1 MAIKDLHNNI
11 AVKRTISPIAIGT
24 TGTGQTGKPVDTLGF
39 NQVEIIV
46 NYGSVTATGA
56 VFTAVVQEGAVTSTM
71 TTVSAA
77 NLLGS
82 TPGLALQA
90 TARTSGVG
98 KNFTKRVGYI
108 GSQRYVA
115 VKVSSTVTAGTLI
128 SADVIMAKPE
138 NAPVA
143 T

>member
-1 MAIKDLHNNI
+1 VAIKDLHNNI
-11 AVKRTISPIAIGT
+11 AVKRTISPVAIGT
-24 TGTGQTGKPVDTLGF
+24 TGTGQAGKPVDTLGF
-39 NQVEIIV
+39 AQVELIA
-46 NYGSVTATGA
+46 NYGAVTATGA
-56 VFTAVVQEGAVTSTM
+56 VFTATVMEGAVTSTM

-77 NLLGS
+77 NLLGNAS
-82 TPGLALQA
+82 LGVQA

-108 GSQRYVA
+108 GSQRYVSLNL
-115 VKVSSTVTAGTLI
+115 KSTVTAAVVV
-128 SADVIMAKPE
+128 SADVIMARPE

>member
-11 AVKRTISPIAIGT
+11 LVKRTISPVAIGT
-24 TGTGQTGKPVDTLGF
+24 TGTGKTGTPVDTYGF
-39 NQVEIIV
+39 NKVEVIV
-46 NYGSVTATGA
+46 NYGAVTATNA
-56 VFTAVVQEGAVTSTM
+56 VFTAVVQEGDVTGTM

-77 NLLGS
+77 NLIGSASLGV
-82 TPGLALQA
+82 QA

-108 GSQRYVA
+108 GAKRYIA
-115 VKVSSTVTAGTLI
+115 VKVSSTVTAGPLI
-128 SADVIMAKPE
+128 SADVIATAPT

>member
-1 MAIKDLHNNI
+1 VANKDFHNNI
-11 AVKRTISPIAIGT
+11 LVKRTISPVAIGT
-24 TGTGQTGKPVDTLGF
+24 TGTGKTGTPVDTYGF
-39 NQVEIIV
+39 SQVEVIV

-56 VFTAVVQEGAVTSTM
+56 VFTATIQEGDVTGTM

-82 TPGLALQA
+82 ASLGVQA

-98 KNFTKRVGYI
+98 KNFTKRVGYL
-108 GSQRYVA
+108 GQKRYIA
-115 VKVSSTVTAGTLI
+115 AKVVSTITAGTVI
-128 SADVIMAKPE
+128 SADVIAARPI
-138 NAPVA
+138 NSPVA